1 MASTYDQAHS
11 GPSAEERKPV
21 SSLVSEALQQLSR
34 LLRSEAALAK
44 AEVSEKAKQAM
55 RGGAMLGVAAALAV
69 PSLFILLMALAALLR
84 ELGLPASL
92 SYLITAI
99 IGFAVAAV
107 LARMGLTRLK
117 ADMLV
122 PNRTINQLQRD
133 AATLKEHL

>member
-1 MASTYDQAHS
+1 MASTYDQTGAREQ
-11 GPSAEERKPV
+11 GYERRPV
-21 SSLVSEALQQLSR
+21 SALVSEALQQLSR

-44 AEVSEKAKQAM
+44 AEVSEKARQAI

-92 SYLITAI
+92 SYLITAV

-107 LARMGLTRLK
+107 LARMGLARLK
-117 ADMLV
+117 ADMLL
-122 PNRTINQLQRD
+122 PNRTINQLHRD